1 MIDLFQRNFDQQSG
15 SPAFTSGERARLAEQ
30 AEIAERVETA
40 RKEGFDAGRTIGRQ
54 DAQAEIDAERE
65 ARLTAERTA
74 IRDQL
79 NALLEQDAQQRRDT
93 ERDIVELF
101 LGIAERLVPEL
112 LDSYGRDLALDRIRQ
127 SVEQSRTDPVLTVR
141 AAPDVA
147 EALQADPP
155 EWMAGAMRSAQID
168 VVPDP
173 EMAQSAAQV
182 RWRSGR
188 MEYDLQA
195 ATNAVLTALKT
206 AAEDYHEAPEKAG

>member
-1 MIDLFQRNFDQQSG
+1 MNVSVYV
-15 SPAFTSGERARLAEQ
+15 ACWCAE
-30 AEIAERVETA
+30 
-40 RKEGFDAGRTIGRQ
+40 G
-54 DAQAEIDAERE
+54 
-65 ARLTAERTA
+65 LC
-74 IRDQL
+74 
-79 NALLEQDAQQRRDT
+79 N
-93 ERDIVELF
+93 
-101 LGIAERLVPEL
+101 
-112 LDSYGRDLALDRIRQ
+112 SYSEFAK
-127 SVEQSRTDPVLTVR
+127 
-141 AAPDVA
+141 
-147 EALQADPP
+147 ALQADPP